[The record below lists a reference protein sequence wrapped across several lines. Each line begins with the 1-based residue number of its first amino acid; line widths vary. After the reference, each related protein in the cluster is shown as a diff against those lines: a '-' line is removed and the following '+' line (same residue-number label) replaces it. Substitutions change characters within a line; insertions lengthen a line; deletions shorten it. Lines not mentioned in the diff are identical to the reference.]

1 MPLDRR
7 STGGRVFTDGLQ
19 THEYC
24 IRIARSKM
32 ALAVIWISL
41 VVGVVLGLWQR
52 VASRTT
58 GPIRTFAVV
67 AAGLVVA
74 LSLLPHAIASEGL
87 AGLAVALASVGLIP
101 AMERLVRIPFRKV
114 SAEGLRL
121 ELGYV
126 GLLVHRFG
134 DGVVM
139 AVEGHG
145 QELSWAVGAH
155 EIPIVALVTLA
166 YARKGLRQALV
177 RAAVLGL
184 SSSLGYWLVRSM
196 PGTWHELHGWV
207 DAIAAGILVHIL
219 AYEALPDRLETARD
233 RAFDVLGA
241 ALGTLIVVLPSF
253 QEEAH
258 VPNVARTLLHG
269 GLQAAPFLVLGL
281 LGSAALLERQRRRTS
296 LGGGLR
302 LGLAFPWPSVEAF
315 TLAAGCL
322 GWRLGLGYLL
332 AAAAL
337 AAPAAVIL
345 RRFAPLASAV
355 AVHPVA
361 RGPLDSPPWA
371 SIESLVLRVVGWIAV
386 GLLAASYIDSFLPG
400 DHPLAAL
407 SALPRA
413 LFIIAI
419 AVPASV
425 CTAGAVPIAAALA
438 AKGLSSVLLI
448 AGLVLGPVLSHAFF
462 TLTLAGVSRARAG
475 LVLAPLGLGGLAVAS
490 GLDAAFGAATTL
502 HEPVVP
508 SGALEWIAL
517 ACLAALVARSIWR
530 VGIRGWLGT
539 SLRALGPAAP
549 RRHVHAH

>member
-1 MPLDRR
+1 
-7 STGGRVFTDGLQ
+7 
-19 THEYC
+19 
-24 IRIARSKM
+24 M
-32 ALAVIWISL
+32 ALAVIWIS
-41 VVGVVLGLWQR
+41 VVLGVVLGLWQR

-74 LSLLPHAIASEGL
+74 LSLLPHAIDSEGL

-101 AMERLVRIPFRKV
+101 ALERIVRVPFRKV

-121 ELGYV
+121 ELGYA

-207 DAIAAGILVHIL
+207 DAVAAGILVHIL
-219 AYEALPDRLETARD
+219 AYEAMPDRLETARE

-241 ALGTLIVVLPSF
+241 ALGALIIVLPSF

-258 VPNVARTLLHG
+258 VPNVARALLHG
-269 GLQAAPFLVLGL
+269 SLQAAPYLLVGL
-281 LGSAALLERQRRRTS
+281 LGSAALLERQRRRPS
-296 LGGGLR
+296 LGHGLR
-302 LGLAFPWPSVEAF
+302 VGLARPWPAVEAF
-315 TLAAGCL
+315 TLAVGCI
-322 GWRLGLGYLL
+322 GWRLGLWYLL

-337 AAPAAVIL
+337 AVPTAGVL
-345 RRFAPLASAV
+345 RRYAPLASA
-355 AVHPVA
+355 AAAHPA
-361 RGPLDSPPWA
+361 TRGSLDSPPWA
-371 SIESLVLRVVGWIAV
+371 SIESLVLRVVGWIGL
-386 GLLAASYIDSFLPG
+386 GLLAASYIESFVPG
-400 DHPLAAL
+400 ADTLGTPSPVA
-407 SALPRA
+407 ST
-413 LFIIAI
+413 LFVIAV

-462 TLTLAGVSRARAG
+462 TLTLAGVSRARAS
-475 LVLAPLGLGGLAVAS
+475 LVVTPFGLGGLALAS
-490 GLDAAFGAATTL
+490 WLSSAFGAAGAA
-502 HEPVVP
+502 PRP
-508 SGALEWIAL
+508 AAPGAALEWIAL
-517 ACLAALVARSIWR
+517 SCLAALVARCIWR

-549 RRHVHAH
+549 RQHVHAH

>member
-1 MPLDRR
+1 
-7 STGGRVFTDGLQ
+7 
-19 THEYC
+19 
-24 IRIARSKM
+24 M
-32 ALAVIWISL
+32 ALAVIWVS
-41 VVGVVLGLWQR
+41 VVLGVVLGLWQR

-101 AMERLVRIPFRKV
+101 ALERVVRVPFRKV

-121 ELGYV
+121 ELGYA

-155 EIPIVALVTLA
+155 EVPIVALVTLA
-166 YARKGLRQALV
+166 YARKGLGQALV

-207 DAIAAGILVHIL
+207 DAVAAGILVHIL

-241 ALGTLIVVLPSF
+241 ALGVFIIVLPSF

-258 VPNVARTLLHG
+258 VPNVARTLLQG
-269 GLQAAPFLVLGL
+269 SLQAAPYLVLGL
-281 LGSAALLERQRRRTS
+281 LGSAALLERQRRRPS
-296 LGGGLR
+296 LGQGLR
-302 LGLAFPWPSVEAF
+302 LGLARPWPAVEAF
-315 TLAAGCL
+315 TLAVGCI

-337 AAPAAVIL
+337 ATPTALVL
-345 RRFAPLASAV
+345 RYFAPLASA
-355 AVHPVA
+355 AGAHPA
-361 RGPLDSPPWA
+361 TRGALDSPPWA
-371 SIESLVLRVVGWIAV
+371 SLESLVLRVVGWIAL
-386 GLLAASYIDSFLPG
+386 GLLAASYIESFVPG
-400 DHPLAAL
+400 EDALAAL
-407 SALPRA
+407 STGARA

-419 AVPASV
+419 AVPASI

-438 AKGLSSVLLI
+438 AKGLSSGLLVG
-448 AGLVLGPVLSHAFF
+448 GLVLGPLLSHVFF
-462 TLTLAGVSRARAG
+462 TLTLAGVRGTRAG
-475 LVLAPLGLGGLAVAS
+475 LLITPLGVGGLLLLTGIS
-490 GLDAAFGAATTL
+490 SLFDTSGAA
-502 HEPVVP
+502 PGSVAP
-508 SGALEWIAL
+508 SGALEWVAL

-539 SLRALGPAAP
+539 SLRALGPAAS
-549 RRHVHAH
+549 RQHVHAH